1 MGDRDVEGEGGVYNE
16 GGVRSKIAVVQE
28 HFSSQQVSAAL
39 WGVCAGW
46 IWSSTQG
53 SAVEGASSQAVFA

>member
-39 WGVCAGW
+39 WGVCTRGV
-46 IWSSTQG
+46 WSSTQG